1 MNVMKKQSLDGTN
14 MKASDTQFLDFYTTL
29 FFVMGGVS
37 LTYSIWVNASIKGN
51 YNLRE
56 YFFVRWDN
64 KNGGFELLFI
74 I

>member
-14 MKASDTQFLDFYTTL
+14 MKASDGQFIAYCTTL
-29 FFVMGGVS
+29 FFVVGGVS
-37 LTYSIWVNASIKGN
+37 LTESIWVNAFIKGN

-64 KNGGFELLFI
+64 KNGGLELLFI

>member
-14 MKASDTQFLDFYTTL
+14 MKASDGQFIAYCTTL
-29 FFVMGGVS
+29 FFVVGGVS
-37 LTYSIWVNASIKGN
+37 LSNSVWVNASIKGN
-51 YNLRE
+51 YNPRE

>member
-14 MKASDTQFLDFYTTL
+14 MKASDTQFLAFYTTL
-29 FFVMGGVS
+29 SFVMGGVS
-37 LTYSIWVNASIKGN
+37 LTYSILVNASIKGN
-51 YNLRE
+51 YNPRE

>member
-1 MNVMKKQSLDGTN
+1 MNVMKKQLLAGTN
-14 MKASDTQFLDFYTTL
+14 MKASDGQFIAYCTTV
-29 FFVMGGVS
+29 FFVVGGVS
-37 LTYSIWVNASIKGN
+37 LTYSIWVNAFIKGN